1 VQVGDLVKAMII
13 TGHPRGIITRIEQTQ
28 RWGPLHWVHLFD
40 DLSPGNYRKTCLRT
54 HQLEAIN
61 EQKK

>member
-1 VQVGDLVKAMII
+1 MQVGDLVKAMII

-28 RWGPLHWVHLFD
+28 RWGALHYVHLFD
-40 DLSPGNYRKTCLRT
+40 GLTPGQYYKTCLRT

-61 EQKK
+61 EQRK

>member
-28 RWGPLHWVHLFD
+28 RWGALHYVHLFD
-40 DLSPGNYRKTCLRT
+40 DLTPGQYRKTCLRA
-54 HQLEAIN
+54 HQLEAVS
-61 EQKK
+61 ESR